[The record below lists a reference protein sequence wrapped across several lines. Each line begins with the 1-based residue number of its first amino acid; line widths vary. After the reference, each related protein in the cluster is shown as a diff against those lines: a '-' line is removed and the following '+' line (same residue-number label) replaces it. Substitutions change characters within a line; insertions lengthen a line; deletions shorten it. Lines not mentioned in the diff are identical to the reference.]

1 MKEVLAACRRI
12 WRRLCVRRADAD
24 SMTAELEAD
33 LKAAEEDGTS
43 VGAYVG
49 GDLRAFALEW
59 ASARGLVRTRLALV
73 STALAGVVGTIPG
86 AFFALFVAY
95 GMSSAAFAEIFGKP
109 EGIGDSTVMVYN
121 PSPWLLVSLYFLGVA
136 FAYVGA
142 LAAVSAWLSWR
153 LDPARRRSL
162 RYLAIGMPFGTAA
175 AVFGT
180 IAFASTQGFSTQ
192 RSVVLADAAVA
203 LMLFGASAAVL
214 RLAAVRQER
223 LALSLAESL
232 YVGST

>member
-1 MKEVLAACRRI
+1 MKEMLAACRRI
-12 WRRLCVRRADAD
+12 WRRLGVRRADAN
-24 SMTAELEAD
+24 SMAAELEAD
-33 LKAAEEDGTS
+33 LKAAEEDGAS

-59 ASARGLVRTRLALV
+59 AGARGLVRTRLAFV
-73 STALAGVVGTIPG
+73 STPIASILGAIPG
-86 AFFALFVAY
+86 AFFALFAAY

-109 EGIGDSTVMVYN
+109 AGSGDATVMVYN
-121 PSPWLLVSLYFLGVA
+121 PSRWLLGSLYLLGAV

-153 LDPARRRSL
+153 LDPARRRTL
-162 RYLAIGMPFGTAA
+162 RYLAIGLPFGTAA
-175 AVFGT
+175 AVFST
-180 IAFASTQGFSTQ
+180 IAFASTRDFSTQ

-203 LMLFGASAAVL
+203 LTVFGASAAVL

-232 YVGST
+232 